1 MSWSKAALLS
11 AAIMLFSGVANAKGI
26 TCPDSLQVDSKPHRL
41 NDVSLFQGLPKNLGE
56 LMPDTQDKTEWTL
69 KDYQD
74 YDRENNMPL
83 YLVCHYTGSKKTIV
97 LKVPETAKK
106 CSAWYG
112 YSKEEFYASCE

>member
-1 MSWSKAALLS
+1 MSRSKAALLS
-11 AAIMLFSGVANAKGI
+11 AAIMLFSGVASAEEI
-26 TCPDSLQVDSKPHRL
+26 ACLDSLQIDNKPHRL
-41 NDVSLFQGLPKNLGE
+41 NDVSLFQGLPKNPGE

-74 YDRENNMPL
+74 YAREKNMPL
-83 YLVCHYTGSKKTIV
+83 YLVCHYTGTEKTLV

>member
-1 MSWSKAALLS
+1 MSWNKAGLLS
-11 AAIMLFSGVANAKGI
+11 TVIMLFSGIASAKGI
-26 TCPDSLQVDSKPHRL
+26 TCPDSLQIGNKPHRL

-74 YDRENNMPL
+74 YARENNMPL
-83 YLVCHYTGSKKTIV
+83 YLVCHYTESEKVIV

-112 YSKEEFYASCE
+112 NSKEEFYASCE

>member
-1 MSWSKAALLS
+1 MSWNKAGLLS
-11 AAIMLFSGVANAKGI
+11 TVIMLFSGIASAKGI
-26 TCPDSLQVDSKPHRL
+26 TCPDSLQIGNKPHRL

-74 YDRENNMPL
+74 YARENNMPL
-83 YLVCHYTGSKKTIV
+83 YLVCDYTESEKAIV

-112 YSKEEFYASCE
+112 NSKEEFYASCE